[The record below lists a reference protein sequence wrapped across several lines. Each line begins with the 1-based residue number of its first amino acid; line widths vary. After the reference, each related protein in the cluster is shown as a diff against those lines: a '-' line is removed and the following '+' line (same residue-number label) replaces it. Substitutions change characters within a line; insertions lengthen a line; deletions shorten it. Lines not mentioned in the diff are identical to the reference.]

1 MPDGPPKIWLDP
13 FTSEQEVYLWM
24 LFYGLAMDDERLMEQ
39 ALVQILD
46 CCPVTQY
53 AQTRMMK
60 RGYRAYRPSKGKAF
74 LR

>member
-1 MPDGPPKIWLDP
+1 MREGPPKIWLDP

-24 LFYGLAMDDERLMEQ
+24 LFYSLATDDSYMMEK

-46 CCPVTQY
+46 CCPVTQN
-53 AQTRMMK
+53 AETRMMK
-60 RGYRAYRPSKGKAF
+60 RGYRAQRPSKVKAF